1 MAAAPPPPEYGQT
14 FTKGVKYIKVN
25 KLDKDGEDFGS
36 QLNAADNIEINY
48 PDIGPTQYNILT
60 TQEQDGCY
68 LMGVI
73 PVENTS
79 SLNNVKNLDLNI
91 FKSPVSKTLSPTEVV
106 VWNPANDGGLFVA
119 GGNGGGYY
127 DDATDLLDFN
137 LANTPTS
144 VTSSIT
150 VSSIVGSPIYLSVL
164 IPEESIDAWVEGIPS
179 NLWEDYGIQLL
190 NVLPITGTGTQTVS
204 AQSSLNDNF
213 GGRYYFGGINFTFNP
228 FGPAVGDFTI
238 IQVIE
243 EINQS
248 TIQPPQVSNPI
259 LININPSVNQF
270 EWSDY
275 NAIFGNVDIPQ
286 YSEVFMQVDYN
297 TGGTIPTN
305 FGLLYSG
312 SAAKAS
318 IQDSNYTQAG
328 WSNGRYNGSSNS
340 SIDFNTYTK

>member
-1 MAAAPPPPEYGQT
+1 MAAAPPLNPDFGQT
-14 FTKGVKYIKVN
+14 LTKGVKYLKIN
-25 KLDKDGEDFGS
+25 KIDKDGEDFGS
-36 QLNAADNIEINY
+36 QLSAADNLILNY

-91 FKSPVSKTLSPTEVV
+91 FKAPVSKTLDQLEVA
-106 VWNPANDGGLFVA
+106 VWNPGNDGGFSVTTP
-119 GGNGGGYY
+119 NEYFNET
-127 DDATDLLDFN
+127 TDLLDFN

-150 VSSIVGSPIYLSVL
+150 VSNVVGSPIYLSVL

-179 NLWEDYGIQLL
+179 NLWENYGIQLL
-190 NVLPITGTGTQTVS
+190 NVIRITGNGTFS
-204 AQSSLNDNF
+204 GKSSLNDNF

-238 IQVIE
+238 IQVTE

-248 TIQPPQVSNPI
+248 TIQPPQTSSPI
-259 LININPSVNQF
+259 LININPEVEEF

-275 NAIFGNVDIPQ
+275 NAIFGNIDISQ

-305 FGLLYSG
+305 FELLYSG
-312 SAAKAS
+312 SATKAS

>member
-1 MAAAPPPPEYGQT
+1 MSTSPPNVPDYGQT
-14 FTKGVKYIKVN
+14 FTKGVKYLKIN
-25 KLDKDGEDFGS
+25 KLDKDGEDFG
-36 QLNAADNIEINY
+36 QLLLSADNIEINY
-48 PDIGPTQYNILT
+48 SDIGQVQYNILT

-79 SLNNVKNLDLNI
+79 SLNNVKDLDLNL
-91 FKSPVSKTLSPTEVV
+91 FKSPVSKTLDQLEVA
-106 VWNPANDGGLFVA
+106 VWNPSNDGGLFVA

-164 IPEESIDAWVEGIPS
+164 IPEASISAWVEGIS
-179 NLWEDYGIQLL
+179 INSWENYGIQLL

-213 GGRYYFGGINFTFNP
+213 GGRYYFGGVNFSL
-228 FGPAVGDFTI
+228 FGGSFTI
-238 IQVIE
+238 MQVTE

-248 TIQPPQVSNPI
+248 TIQPPQVSNSI
-259 LININPSVNQF
+259 LININPEVEQF
-270 EWSDY
+270 DWSDY
-275 NAIFGNVDIPQ
+275 NAVFGNVDLPQ
-286 YSEVFMQVDYN
+286 FSETYMKVDYN

-312 SAAKAS
+312 SAPKAA
-318 IQDSNYTQAG
+318 IQDSNYTQRG
-328 WSNGRYNGSSNS
+328 WSNGRYNGSQNS
-340 SIDFNTYTK
+340 STDFNTYTQ

>member
-1 MAAAPPPPEYGQT
+1 MAAVPPPLEYGQT

-48 PDIGPTQYNILT
+48 PDVGLVQYNILT

-91 FKSPVSKTLSPTEVV
+91 FKAPMSKTLTSGEVA
-106 VWNPANDGGLFVA
+106 VWNPSNDGGFSVTTP
-119 GGNGGGYY
+119 NEYFNET
-127 DDATDLLDFN
+127 TDLLDFN

-150 VSSIVGSPIYLSVL
+150 VSNVIGSSNYFSLL
-164 IPEESIDAWVEGIPS
+164 IPEESIDAWIEGIPI
-179 NLWEDYGIQLL
+179 NLWENYGIQLL
-190 NVLPITGTGTQTVS
+190 NVLSITGAGTFTVS

-213 GGRYYFGGINFTFNP
+213 GGRYYFGGFNLSSQ
-228 FGPAVGDFTI
+228 GGTFTI
-238 IQVIE
+238 IQVTE

-248 TIQPPQVSNPI
+248 TIQPPQTSNPI

-275 NAIFGNVDIPQ
+275 NAIFGNVDMSQ

>member
-79 SLNNVKNLDLNI
+79 SLNNVKNLDLNL
-91 FKSPVSKTLSPTEVV
+91 FKAPVSKTLDQLEVA
-106 VWNPANDGGLFVA
+106 VWNPGNDGGFSVTTP
-119 GGNGGGYY
+119 NEYFNET
-127 DDATDLLDFN
+127 TDLLDFN

-150 VSSIVGSPIYLSVL
+150 VSNIVGSPIYLSVL
-164 IPEESIDAWVEGIPS
+164 IPETSVNAWVEGIPI
-179 NLWEDYGIQLL
+179 NLWENYGIQLL
-190 NVLPITGTGTQTVS
+190 NVLSITGAGTQTIS

-213 GGRYYFGGINFTFNP
+213 GGRYYFGGVNFSL
-228 FGPAVGDFTI
+228 FGGSFTI

-275 NAIFGNVDIPQ
+275 NAVFGNVDMPQ
-286 YSEVFMQVDYN
+286 YSQTFMQIDYN

-305 FGLLYSG
+305 FELLYNG
-312 SAAKAS
+312 SAVKAS
-318 IQDSNYTQAG
+318 IQDSNYTQRG

>member
-1 MAAAPPPPEYGQT
+1 MAAAPPIQPDFGQT
-14 FTKGVKYIKVN
+14 LTKGVKYLKIN
-25 KLDKDGEDFGS
+25 KIDKDGEDFGS
-36 QLNAADNIEINY
+36 QLNAADNLILNY

-79 SLNNVKNLDLNI
+79 SLNNVKNLDLNL
-91 FKSPVSKTLSPTEVV
+91 FKSPVSKTLNQLEVA
-106 VWNPANDGGLFVA
+106 VWNPDNDGGLFVA

-164 IPEESIDAWVEGIPS
+164 IPEGSVDAWVEGIPI
-179 NLWEDYGIQLL
+179 NLWENYGIQLL
-190 NVLPITGTGTQTVS
+190 NVINITGAGTQTIS

-213 GGRYYFGGINFTFNP
+213 GGRYYFGGVNFSL
-228 FGPAVGDFTI
+228 FGGSFTI
-238 IQVIE
+238 IQVTE

-259 LININPSVNQF
+259 LININPEVEEF
-270 EWSDY
+270 DWSNY
-275 NAIFGNVDIPQ
+275 NAVFGNVDTPQ
-286 YSEVFMQVDYN
+286 YSQTFMQIDYN

-312 SAAKAS
+312 SAPKAF
-318 IQDSNYTQAG
+318 IQDSNYTQMG
-328 WSNGRYNGSSNS
+328 WSNGRYDGSQNS
-340 SIDFNTYTK
+340 STDFNIYNK

>member
-1 MAAAPPPPEYGQT
+1 MAAAPPLNPDFGQT
-14 FTKGVKYIKVN
+14 LTKGVKYLKIN
-25 KLDKDGEDFGS
+25 KIDKDGEDFGP

-48 PDIGPTQYNILT
+48 PDVGSVQYNILT
-60 TQEQDGCY
+60 TQEQDECY

-79 SLNNVKNLDLNI
+79 SLNNVKNLDLNL
-91 FKSPVSKTLSPTEVV
+91 FKAPMSKTLTPFEVA
-106 VWNPANDGGLFVA
+106 VWNDSNDGGFSVSTPNEYF
-119 GGNGGGYY
+119 NG
-127 DDATDLLDFN
+127 ATDLLDFN

-150 VSSIVGSPIYLSVL
+150 VSNVVGSSNYFSLL
-164 IPEESIDAWVEGIPS
+164 IPEESVDAWVEGIPI
-179 NLWEDYGIQLL
+179 NLWENYGIQLL
-190 NVLPITGTGTQTVS
+190 NILPVAGSGTFTIS

-213 GGRYYFGGINFTFNP
+213 GGRYYFGGIGISLQGGT
-228 FGPAVGDFTI
+228 FTI
-238 IQVIE
+238 IQVTE

-248 TIQPPQVSNPI
+248 TTQPPQSSNSI
-259 LININPSVNQF
+259 LININPGVVGF
-270 EWSDY
+270 DWSDY

-286 YSEVFMQVDYN
+286 YSQTFMQVDYN

-305 FGLLYSG
+305 FELLYSG

-318 IQDSNYTQAG
+318 IQDSNYTQRG

-340 SIDFNTYTK
+340 SIDFNQ

>member
-79 SLNNVKNLDLNI
+79 SLNNVKNLDLNL
-91 FKSPVSKTLSPTEVV
+91 FKAPVSKTLDQLEVA
-106 VWNPANDGGLFVA
+106 VWNPGNDGGFSVTTP
-119 GGNGGGYY
+119 NEYFNET
-127 DDATDLLDFN
+127 TDLLDFN

-150 VSSIVGSPIYLSVL
+150 VSNIVGSPIYLSVL
-164 IPEESIDAWVEGIPS
+164 IPETSVNAWVEGIPI
-179 NLWEDYGIQLL
+179 NLWENYGIQLL
-190 NVLPITGTGTQTVS
+190 NVLSITGAGTQTIS

-213 GGRYYFGGINFTFNP
+213 GGRYYFGGVNFSL
-228 FGPAVGDFTI
+228 FGGSFTI

-275 NAIFGNVDIPQ
+275 NAVFGNVDMPQ
-286 YSEVFMQVDYN
+286 YSQTFMQIDYN

-305 FGLLYSG
+305 FELLYNG
-312 SAAKAS
+312 SAVKAP
-318 IQDSNYTQAG
+318 IQDSNYTQRG

>member
-1 MAAAPPPPEYGQT
+1 MAAAPPLNPDFGQT
-14 FTKGVKYIKVN
+14 LTKGVKYLKIN
-25 KLDKDGEDFGS
+25 KIDKDVEDFGP

-48 PDIGPTQYNILT
+48 PDVGSVQYNILT
-60 TQEQDGCY
+60 TQEQDECY

-91 FKSPVSKTLSPTEVV
+91 FKAPMSKTLTPFEVA
-106 VWNPANDGGLFVA
+106 VWNDNNDGGFSVSTPNEYF
-119 GGNGGGYY
+119 NGT
-127 DDATDLLDFN
+127 TDLLDFN

-150 VSSIVGSPIYLSVL
+150 VSNVVGSSNYFSLL
-164 IPEESIDAWVEGIPS
+164 IPEESIDAWVEGINL
-179 NLWEDYGIQLL
+179 NLWENYGIQLL
-190 NVLPITGTGTQTVS
+190 NVLPVAGSGTFTIS

-213 GGRYYFGGINFTFNP
+213 GGRYYFGGIRISLQGGT
-228 FGPAVGDFTI
+228 FTI
-238 IQVIE
+238 IQVTE

-248 TIQPPQVSNPI
+248 TTQPPQSSNSI
-259 LININPSVNQF
+259 LININPGVVGF
-270 EWSDY
+270 DWSDY
-275 NAIFGNVDIPQ
+275 NAIFGNVNIPQ
-286 YSEVFMQVDYN
+286 YSQTFMQVDYN

-305 FGLLYSG
+305 FELLYSG

-318 IQDSNYTQAG
+318 IQDSNYTQRG

-340 SIDFNTYTK
+340 SIDFNQ

>member
-14 FTKGVKYIKVN
+14 LTKGVKYIKVN

-48 PDIGPTQYNILT
+48 PDIGLVQYNILT
-60 TQEQDGCY
+60 TQEQDGSY

-79 SLNNVKNLDLNI
+79 SLNNVKDLDFQL
-91 FKSPVSKTLSPTEVV
+91 FGQVSLTLAPGGTAT
-106 VWNPANDGGLFVA
+106 WNNNNDGGLNVST
-119 GGNGGGYY
+119 GNGGGYY
-127 DDATDLLDFN
+127 NDVTDIWDFN

-150 VSSIVGSPIYLSVL
+150 VSNVIGSSAYFSFI

-179 NLWEDYGIQLL
+179 NLWETYGIQLL
-190 NVLPITGTGTQTVS
+190 NVINITEAGTFS

-213 GGRYYFGGINFTFNP
+213 GGRYYFGGFNFSLSGGT
-228 FGPAVGDFTI
+228 FTI

-243 EINQS
+243 EVNQS
-248 TIQPPQVSNPI
+248 TIQPPQVSSPI
-259 LININPSVNQF
+259 LININPSVIQF
-270 EWSDY
+270 NWSDY
-275 NAIFGNVDIPQ
+275 NAIFGNVDISQ
-286 YSEVFMQVDYN
+286 YSQTFMQVDYN
-297 TGGTIPTN
+297 NGAIIPTN
-305 FGLLYSG
+305 FELLYSG
-312 SAAKAS
+312 SAARAS
-318 IQDSNYTQAG
+318 IQDSNYTQRG

-340 SIDFNTYTK
+340 SQDFNQ

>member
-1 MAAAPPPPEYGQT
+1 MAAAPPLNPDFGQT
-14 FTKGVKYIKVN
+14 LTKGVKYLKIN
-25 KLDKDGEDFGS
+25 KIDKDGEDFGS
-36 QLNAADNIEINY
+36 QLNAADNLILNY

-60 TQEQDGCY
+60 TQEQDECY

-91 FKSPVSKTLSPTEVV
+91 FKAPMSKTLTSGEVA
-106 VWNPANDGGLFVA
+106 VWNDSNDGGFSVSTPNEYF
-119 GGNGGGYY
+119 NG
-127 DDATDLLDFN
+127 ATDLLDFN

-150 VSSIVGSPIYLSVL
+150 VSNVVGSSNYFSLL
-164 IPEESIDAWVEGIPS
+164 IPEESVDAWVEGIPI
-179 NLWEDYGIQLL
+179 NLWENYGIQLL
-190 NVLPITGTGTQTVS
+190 NILPVAGSGTFTIS

-213 GGRYYFGGINFTFNP
+213 GGRYYFGGISLSLQGGT
-228 FGPAVGDFTI
+228 FTI
-238 IQVIE
+238 IQVTE

-248 TIQPPQVSNPI
+248 TIQPPQISNPI
-259 LININPSVNQF
+259 LININPEVEEF

-275 NAIFGNVDIPQ
+275 NAIFGNVDISQ
-286 YSEVFMQVDYN
+286 YSQTFMQIDYN

-305 FGLLYSG
+305 FELLYSG

-318 IQDSNYTQAG
+318 IQDSNYTQTG
-328 WSNGRYNGSSNS
+328 WSNGRYDGSSNS
-340 SIDFNTYTK
+340 SIDFNQ